1 MGCGNTKNAMQA
13 ISEEVQ
19 PISTGSLAQ
28 PKANLPPEVMLG
40 FDKVLKTANAT
51 PQGPHSERVLPE
63 TKGEALL
70 SPGDQGKTGNDITPM
85 DAAQTSGEKHL
96 IGVETATG
104 QPTDLPLIQEE
115 QRLAKVKTLVDTDPE
130 EKPVPVAVAAPVLP
144 QISEEPEAMLNAY
157 MEQPVTNPYL
167 ELMRTQEQGKVPLPE
182 AELEPMGP
190 PLTPKAA
197 FMEDQSIPAT
207 S

>member
-19 PISTGSLAQ
+19 PIPIGSVAQ

-40 FDKVLKTANAT
+40 FDKVLKTASTT
-51 PQGPHSERVLPE
+51 PQGSRSERVLPE
-63 TKGEALL
+63 TKGETWL
-70 SPGDQGKTGNDITPM
+70 SPGEQGKTGHDITPM
-85 DAAQTSGEKHL
+85 DAAQTTSEKPQ

-104 QPTDLPLIQEE
+104 LPTDLPLIQEE
-115 QRLAKVKTLVDTDPE
+115 QRLSKVKTLIDTEPE
-130 EKPVPVAVAAPVLP
+130 EKPAPIAVAAPVLP

-167 ELMRTQEQGKVPLPE
+167 ELMRTQEQGKVQLPE
-182 AELEPMGP
+182 AELESMEP

>member
-19 PISTGSLAQ
+19 PVPTAPLSQ
-28 PKANLPPEVMLG
+28 PKANLPPQVMLG
-40 FDKVLKTANAT
+40 FEKILKTASAT
-51 PQGPHSERVLPE
+51 PQGPRTERVLPE
-63 TKGEALL
+63 TKGEPIL
-70 SPGDQGKTGNDITPM
+70 SPNQQGKTGHDITPM
-85 DAAQTSGEKHL
+85 DGVVATTEKPSTGAEQAAGL
-96 IGVETATG
+96 
-104 QPTDLPLIQEE
+104 PPDLPVEE
-115 QRLAKVKTLVDTDPE
+115 PRFEKIKTLVDTDPE
-130 EKPVPVAVAAPVLP
+130 DKPVPASVASALP
-144 QISEEPEAMLNAY
+144 QINEEPEAMLNAY

-182 AELEPMGP
+182 ADLEQMEP

-197 FMEDQSIPAT
+197 FAEDQSIPAT

>member
-1 MGCGNTKNAMQA
+1 MGCGNTKNALQA
-13 ISEEVQ
+13 ISDEVQ
-19 PISTGSLAQ
+19 PIPTRSLAQ

-40 FDKVLKTANAT
+40 FDRVLKTANTT
-51 PQGPHSERVLPE
+51 PQGPRSERTLPE
-63 TKGEALL
+63 TKGETLL

-85 DAAQTSGEKHL
+85 DVGQATIEKPP
-96 IGVETATG
+96 IVVETANG
-104 QPTDLPLIQEE
+104 LPTDLPLIQEE
-115 QRLAKVKTLVDTDPE
+115 QRLAKVKTLIDTDPE
-130 EKPVPVAVAAPVLP
+130 EKPVPVEAAAPVLP

-167 ELMRTQEQGKVPLPE
+167 ELMKTQEQGRMPLPE
-182 AELEPMGP
+182 AELEPAGP